1 MQWPL
6 AQPSIGSFASLLIMH
21 GPHPPQPDTQ
31 RLPVRN
37 LLCCATGRNQ
47 ELTHPLIFSGEGS
60 KSHIEVS
67 RPQVLWENEP
77 TYNVT
82 EHENDLHPPS
92 YVYRQMVFWFLALIL
107 GYKSCSRLLTRS
119 LETAPFSVYRASCWL
134 EDLKLF
140 NALALF
146 AEPPSVCRACQ
157 CRMRAV
163 GRL

>member
-6 AQPSIGSFASLLIMH
+6 AQPSTGSFASLLIMH

-47 ELTHPLIFSGEGS
+47 ELAHPLIFSGEGS

-77 TYNVT
+77 TYDVT